1 MQTSRDVS
9 AKTRGARLEAR
20 ISTEQKALF
29 QQAATLSARTL
40 SEFVVASAQEAA
52 ARIIQTHETIT
63 LTRDEQ
69 IRFVSALLDAP
80 APNERLSQAARQY
93 RAQTGVCVFWCPFT
107 GESSHYKKAMVV
119 THLVVGT

>member
-20 ISTEQKALF
+20 ISAEQKALF

-52 ARIIQTHETIT
+52 ARIIQAHETIA

-80 APNERLSQAARQY
+80 APNARLSKAARQY
-93 RAQTGVCVFWCPFT
+93 RAQTGV
-107 GESSHYKKAMVV
+107 
-119 THLVVGT
+119 

>member
-1 MQTSRDVS
+1 LETSMQTNRDVA

-20 ISTEQKALF
+20 ISAEQKAMF

-52 ARIIQTHETIT
+52 TRIIQTHETIA

-69 IRFVSALLDAP
+69 IRFVSALLGAP

-93 RAQTGVCVFWCPFT
+93 RAQTG
-107 GESSHYKKAMVV
+107 
-119 THLVVGT
+119 L

>member
-1 MQTSRDVS
+1 MAYDIDTTVLALKTSMQTNRDVA

-20 ISTEQKALF
+20 ISAEQKAMF

-52 ARIIQTHETIT
+52 TRIIQTHETIA

-69 IRFVSALLDAP
+69 LRFVSALLAAP

-93 RAQTGVCVFWCPFT
+93 RAQTGV
-107 GESSHYKKAMVV
+107 
-119 THLVVGT
+119 